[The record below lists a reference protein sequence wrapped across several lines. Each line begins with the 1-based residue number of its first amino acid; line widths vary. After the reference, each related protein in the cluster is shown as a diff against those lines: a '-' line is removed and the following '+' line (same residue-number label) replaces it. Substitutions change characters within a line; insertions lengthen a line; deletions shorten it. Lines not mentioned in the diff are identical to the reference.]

1 MSAIRAL
8 RCTPPPLPT
17 SLGRAHNWQTRE
29 LIEPD
34 YKCKSDIKSRNFLLI
49 KQIKSLAIPCF
60 LLYSF
65 DNSCVKVNLSNP
77 KTDTQHKITRLI
89 IRFWRHTWIC
99 HRLLILTTTTII
111 YQGIA
116 IYIHGITLIHFWNY
130 MIVCLIHFLKNKSSN
145 WFTNKWICIDLKIGT
160 EVLIFHLSL

>member
-1 MSAIRAL
+1 MGPYHVGHKGIRVY
-8 RCTPPPLPT
+8 PPPPT
-17 SLGRAHNWQTRE
+17 SLGRAHNRQTRE
-29 LIEPD
+29 LIKPD

-49 KQIKSLAIPCF
+49 KQIKRLAIPF
-60 LLYSF
+60 LLLYSV

-116 IYIHGITLIHFWNY
+116 IYIHGITY
-130 MIVCLIHFLKNKSSN
+130 SYSFLKLHDCLFDSFSQK
-145 WFTNKWICIDLKIGT
+145 
-160 EVLIFHLSL
+160 